1 MMEEAVLTVEGFTDS
16 VILGRRHIKT
26 PAEVAMPR
34 MMAARMG
41 IQLEDGFSSASAKGL
56 SVGVVFI

>member
-1 MMEEAVLTVEGFTDS
+1 MMVEGVLAVDGVTDS
-16 VILGRRHIKT
+16 VMLGRRHIKT
-26 PAEVAMPR
+26 PAEVAIPR